1 MKRAVAAFAAVS
13 IVLCTAGAKANAKDV
28 LNVNIQVGQTV
39 PAAQILANTD
49 TSEADTYSAKL
60 SEVISDT
67 AKYLIKTVSSPTV
80 GSIGGEWTVIA
91 LSRSGEEVPD
101 GYFERYYRNVCE
113 YTEERQGVLHEVK
126 STEYSR
132 VILAL
137 TSIGK
142 SPENVAGYN
151 LLETLADY
159 DATLKQGLNGPIWA
173 LIALDSAGYEIPENT
188 SAKTKATRQ
197 MYVDYILECEI
208 EGGGWALSKNLTQP
222 DADITAMAL
231 TALSRYTEDAKVEQA
246 VQRGINVLSKMQNEN
261 GAYTQ
266 YNSENSETA
275 AQVLT
280 AMSALGTGIS
290 DERFVKNGKTV
301 ADSILSYYNKS
312 QGFSHAGASGET
324 NLMAT
329 EQCLYALVAAYRFE
343 NGKNA
348 LFDMTDAA
356 GSGTDEGEN
365 ADTEQSFGL
374 YGKHPDVRKTDVT
387 NENKTFDDISGNPAE
402 KEIEALAARGI
413 INGKTDSLFFPDDT
427 ITRAE
432 FAAITV
438 RALGL
443 PAKSGKVFDDVSE
456 TDWYFESVGTAN
468 AYGIIY
474 GISDTQFDPNGLLTR
489 QEAAVMVSRAAK
501 LCGMDT
507 EMELFAARNI
517 LAEFVDYVKLADW
530 AVVPTAFCVYNGILD
545 RSQIDLRPSD
555 PALRSDVASMLYNL
569 LGKAELL

>member
-13 IVLCTAGAKANAKDV
+13 IVLCTAGAKANAKDM

-39 PAAQILANTD
+39 PAARILANAD
-49 TSEADTYSAKL
+49 MSEADTYSAKL

-290 DERFVKNGKTV
+290 DERFVKNGK
-301 ADSILSYYNKS
+301 
-312 QGFSHAGASGET
+312 
-324 NLMAT
+324 
-329 EQCLYALVAAYRFE
+329 
-343 NGKNA
+343 
-348 LFDMTDAA
+348 
-356 GSGTDEGEN
+356 
-365 ADTEQSFGL
+365 
-374 YGKHPDVRKTDVT
+374 P
-387 NENKTFDDISGNPAE
+387 
-402 KEIEALAARGI
+402 
-413 INGKTDSLFFPDDT
+413 
-427 ITRAE
+427 
-432 FAAITV
+432 
-438 RALGL
+438 
-443 PAKSGKVFDDVSE
+443 
-456 TDWYFESVGTAN
+456 
-468 AYGIIY
+468 
-474 GISDTQFDPNGLLTR
+474 
-489 QEAAVMVSRAAK
+489 
-501 LCGMDT
+501 
-507 EMELFAARNI
+507 
-517 LAEFVDYVKLADW
+517 
-530 AVVPTAFCVYNGILD
+530 
-545 RSQIDLRPSD
+545 
-555 PALRSDVASMLYNL
+555 
-569 LGKAELL
+569 

>member
-1 MKRAVAAFAAVS
+1 MKRAIAAFAAVS
-13 IVLCTAGAKANAKDV
+13 IVLCTAGAKANAKDM

-39 PAAQILANTD
+39 PAARILANAD
-49 TSEADTYSAKL
+49 MSEADTYSAKL

-101 GYFERYYRNVCE
+101 GYFEKYYRNVCE

-231 TALSRYTEDAKVEQA
+231 TALSPV
-246 VQRGINVLSKMQNEN
+246 
-261 GAYTQ
+261 
-266 YNSENSETA
+266 
-275 AQVLT
+275 
-280 AMSALGTGIS
+280 
-290 DERFVKNGKTV
+290 
-301 ADSILSYYNKS
+301 
-312 QGFSHAGASGET
+312 
-324 NLMAT
+324 
-329 EQCLYALVAAYRFE
+329 YRR
-343 NGKNA
+343 
-348 LFDMTDAA
+348 
-356 GSGTDEGEN
+356 
-365 ADTEQSFGL
+365 
-374 YGKHPDVRKTDVT
+374 RK
-387 NENKTFDDISGNPAE
+387 
-402 KEIEALAARGI
+402 
-413 INGKTDSLFFPDDT
+413 
-427 ITRAE
+427 
-432 FAAITV
+432 
-438 RALGL
+438 
-443 PAKSGKVFDDVSE
+443 
-456 TDWYFESVGTAN
+456 
-468 AYGIIY
+468 
-474 GISDTQFDPNGLLTR
+474 
-489 QEAAVMVSRAAK
+489 SRASR
-501 LCGMDT
+501 T
-507 EMELFAARNI
+507 ARN
-517 LAEFVDYVKLADW
+517 KC
-530 AVVPTAFCVYNGILD
+530 P
-545 RSQIDLRPSD
+545 Q
-555 PALRSDVASMLYNL
+555 
-569 LGKAELL
+569 